1 MSIETVRVDTEVHPS
16 LDELRTIPI
25 FADLPEEGLEWL
37 ASEMTVME
45 AEAGQV
51 VIRGGE
57 PADRLFVLFDGEI
70 RMEREDGRV
79 YVAQKGRVTGLL
91 PYSRMT
97 HFPLTTHATVRT
109 RVGVLPKD
117 RFPEMMERMP
127 VLRERLVNLLTD
139 RVREVTVMDQQREKL
154 AALGRLS
161 AGLAHELNNPA
172 TAARR
177 AADALRQAV
186 KEIRTA
192 ALKLDSHSAPTPAR
206 VFLAELECN
215 WAKLAGPQTA
225 LDTLE
230 RSEREE
236 VIAGWLERHQIE
248 KAWDLAIALVDAGC
262 TEQTLNQVAAHV
274 PPELLRYALTRLG
287 ASFTITRLI
296 DQIESSTG
304 KISELVR
311 AIKEYTYMDQMP
323 VQDVDIHDGIENTLI
338 MLHHRLKHGIDVV
351 REYDRSIPKI
361 TARGGELNQIWTNLI
376 ANAIDAMNGKGKLMI
391 RTYHEPRCAVVEV
404 IDNGPGIPPEIQNQI
419 FEPFFTTKNVGDG
432 TGLGLDMVCRIV
444 RNHRGEVTFK
454 SRPGETRFIVKIP
467 FTVSE
472 RNP

>member
-1 MSIETVRVDTEVHPS
+1 MSTETVRIDTEAHPS
-16 LDELRTIPI
+16 VDELRTIPI

-37 ASEMTVME
+37 ASQMIAME
-45 AEAGQV
+45 AEPGQV
-51 VIRGGE
+51 VIREGE
-57 PADRLFVLFDGEI
+57 PADRLFALFEGEI

-79 YVAQKGRVTGLL
+79 YIAQKGRVTGLL

-97 HFPLTTHATVRT
+97 HFPSTAHATIRT
-109 RVGVLPKD
+109 RAGILPKD
-117 RFPEMMERMP
+117 RFPDMLERMP
-127 VLRERLVNLLTD
+127 VLRERLVNLLAD
-139 RVREVTVMDQQREKL
+139 RIREVTVMDQQREKL

-177 AADALRQAV
+177 AADTLRQAV

-192 ALKLDSHSAPTPAR
+192 ALELDSRGLPASAR

-215 WAKLAGPQTA
+215 WAKLAGPQAA

-236 VIAGWLERHQIE
+236 VITTWLERHQIE
-248 KAWDLAIALVDAGC
+248 RAWDLAIALVDAGC
-262 TEQTLNQVAAHV
+262 SEDTLNQVAAQV
-274 PPELLRYALTRLG
+274 PPELLHYTLTRLS
-287 ASFTITRLI
+287 ASFTITRLV

-338 MLHHRLKHGIDVV
+338 MLRHRLKHGIEVA

-361 TARGGELNQIWTNLI
+361 TARGGELNQVWTNLI
-376 ANAIDAMNGKGKLMI
+376 ANAIDAMNGKGKLRI
-391 RTYHEPRCAVVEV
+391 RTCREPRCAVVEV
-404 IDNGPGIPPEIQNQI
+404 IDNGPGIPLEIQSQI

-432 TGLGLDMVCRIV
+432 TGLGLDTVCRIV
-444 RNHRGEVTFK
+444 RNHRGEITFK

-467 FTVSE
+467 FSASE
-472 RNP
+472 RKP